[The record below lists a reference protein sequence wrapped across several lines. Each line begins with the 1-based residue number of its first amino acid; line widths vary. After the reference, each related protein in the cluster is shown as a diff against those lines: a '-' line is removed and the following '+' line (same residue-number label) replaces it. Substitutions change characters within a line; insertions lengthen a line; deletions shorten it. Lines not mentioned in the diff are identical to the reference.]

1 MRFFYLK
8 SLNNRTIKVFINKR
22 IPETG
27 IEMLK
32 ETGLD
37 VAHPER
43 ISEENLF
50 LDFLLLKPETGWRE

>member
-1 MRFFYLK
+1 MK
-8 SLNNRTIKVFINKR
+8 IFINKR

-37 VAHPER
+37 VARPEL
-43 ISEENLF
+43 ISEENLIF
-50 LDFLLLKPETGWRE
+50 WIFCC

>member
-1 MRFFYLK
+1 MK
-8 SLNNRTIKVFINKR
+8 IFINKR

-50 LDFLLLKPETGWRE
+50 FGFSAAEARNGMAGMTEGSIIAIERK